1 VYPILNVV
9 VVDIDVFS
17 ALVVTLSFDKL
28 ERGLVI
34 AVELDGVDVV
44 ADVADLLEEAGE
56 LCSFFGSV
64 RESNVLSFCCRGRD
78 KLLFARAVTDST
90 VSKLKEI
97 A

>member
-9 VVDIDVFS
+9 VVDINVFS

-28 ERGLVI
+28 KRGLVI
-34 AVELDGVDVV
+34 AVELNRVDVV

-56 LCSFFGSV
+56 PCSFFSSV
-64 RESNVLSFCCRGRD
+64 RESNVLSFSYRGRD
-78 KLLFARAVTDST
+78 KLLFVRAVTDST
-90 VSKLKEI
+90 TSKLKEI